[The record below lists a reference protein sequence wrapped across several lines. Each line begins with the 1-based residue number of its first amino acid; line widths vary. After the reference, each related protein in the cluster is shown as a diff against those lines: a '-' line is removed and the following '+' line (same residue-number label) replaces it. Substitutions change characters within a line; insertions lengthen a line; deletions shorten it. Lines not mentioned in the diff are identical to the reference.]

1 MKGFIVILVTFLTI
15 GICLPSTMAGSNLS
29 VVEASIATGIEDHTP
44 TGVAESFPRDAGML
58 WCYSK
63 IAGGDGDP
71 WGSIVHRW
79 YYGEKLMAEVTLAIR
94 SPLYR
99 TYSSK
104 NILPGWGGQ
113 WRVEIVDARGTTLKT
128 MNFTVQ

>member
-1 MKGFIVILVTFLTI
+1 MKGSIVILVTFLII
-15 GICLPSTMAGSNLS
+15 GICAPPTMAGSNLS
-29 VVEASIATGIEDHTP
+29 VVEASIATGIEGHTP
-44 TGVAESFPRDAGML
+44 TGVAESFPRDVGML

-63 IAGGDGDP
+63 IAGGNGDP
-71 WGSIVHRW
+71 GDSIVHRW
-79 YYGEKLMAEVTLAIR
+79 YYGEKLMAGVTLPIR

-113 WRVEIVDARGTTLKT
+113 WRVEIIDAGGTILKT
-128 MNFTVQ
+128 LNFTVE